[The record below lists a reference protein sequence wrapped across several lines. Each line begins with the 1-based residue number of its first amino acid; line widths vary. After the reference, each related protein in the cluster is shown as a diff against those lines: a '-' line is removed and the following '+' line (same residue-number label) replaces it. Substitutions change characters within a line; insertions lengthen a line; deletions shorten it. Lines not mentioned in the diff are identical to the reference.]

1 MSYSN
6 INNPVNYQLQ
16 GFGQNGVRTI
26 STDQLYIQGEYYRV
40 LVAEEDSYVTAVSVL
55 GDDLTAEF
63 VYAGTTIYGLFTEVS
78 VTSGSL
84 TAYIAG
90 PTDIDDV
97 WAYINEYGLAN
108 AATIEAADCAKDA
121 IAPLLD
127 KYYAKASL
135 VMVPSLY
142 KTSIVYSERPLTTD
156 GQLAFTRSNDT
167 ATRVGPNGYIEKVRT
182 NIATYSNDFS
192 NAAWAKVSTGVGIT
206 PVVTPNYTTDPFGGN
221 DGWRLQ
227 CDLNGGTTS
236 SDRSWLQQ
244 TIAGTTVPTTV
255 SIYAKLNSA
264 GTATFAVSN
273 GSTDSVTITS
283 TDWVRVSS
291 VRTAAASSYLFR
303 IGLIG
308 GVGQSDSIDISIAF
322 AQLEVGDVM
331 TDYIPTTTT
340 AVSVGPVAN
349 VPRLNYP
356 INSDG
361 SVGCP
366 SLLLEPQRTNLV
378 TYSEQFDNA
387 AWIKSNLTITAN
399 ATTSPD
405 GALAMDKIVEDGSN
419 NSHFSTQ
426 TSLTSS
432 ANLVLSIFVK
442 DAGDGRFVTL
452 GTNGGGII
460 NAYIVFNPST
470 GLITQ
475 TGASAENV
483 FVEEYNNG
491 IYRVGFYYNNSALN
505 NLGILTALSNVAV
518 PNSRIPS
525 YTGDGTSGIYVWGA
539 QVEAGAYATSYI
551 PTLGATVTRGADACS
566 KTGISS
572 LIGQTQGTLFVEAN
586 LSDTTNDVFRG
597 IAELNDGTTA
607 NRITLFRNTN
617 GTLRLFVRQSSTT
630 QADISYGTLVTGSV
644 KIAVAYANNDI
655 SFYVN
660 GVQVG
665 TDTSATIPACSDF
678 DLGIQENNT
687 ARILGDSIS
696 QAILFKTRLTNQEL
710 QDLTTL

>member
-1 MSYSN
+1 MYLN
-6 INNPVNYQLQ
+6 VNNPVNYQLQ

-90 PTDIDDV
+90 PTDIEDV
-97 WAYINEYGLAN
+97 WAYINAYGEAN
-108 AATIEAADCAKDA
+108 AARIEAADCAKDA

-167 ATRVGPNGYIEKVRT
+167 ATRVGPDGLIEKVRT
-182 NIATYSNDFS
+182 NLLPYSNDFS
-192 NAAWAKVSTGVGIT
+192 NAAWTKTNGGVGIE

-221 DGWRLQ
+221 NGWRLQ

-244 TIAGTTVPTTV
+244 IFAGTTVPTTASV
-255 SIYAKLNSA
+255 YAKLNSA
-264 GTATFAVSN
+264 GTATFAVTN
-273 GSTDSVTITS
+273 GSTDNVTITS

-291 VRTAAASSYLFR
+291 VRTASPASYIFR

-308 GVGQSDSIDISIAF
+308 NNGQSDSIDISIAF
-322 AQLEVGDVM
+322 AQLETGDIA
-331 TDYIPTTTT
+331 TDYIPTTTA

-349 VPRLNYP
+349 LPRLNYP

-366 SLLLEPQRTNLV
+366 SLLLEPQRTNLNP
-378 TYSEQFDNA
+378 YSEQFDNA
-387 AWIKSNLTITAN
+387 EWDT
-399 ATTSPD
+399 
-405 GALAMDKIVEDGSN
+405 
-419 NSHFSTQ
+419 
-426 TSLTSS
+426 
-432 ANLVLSIFVK
+432 
-442 DAGDGRFVTL
+442 
-452 GTNGGGII
+452 
-460 NAYIVFNPST
+460 
-470 GLITQ
+470 
-475 TGASAENV
+475 
-483 FVEEYNNG
+483 
-491 IYRVGFYYNNSALN
+491 
-505 NLGILTALSNVAV
+505 
-518 PNSRIPS
+518 
-525 YTGDGTSGIYVWGA
+525 
-539 QVEAGAYATSYI
+539 YATSYI
-551 PTLGATVTRGADACS
+551 PTLGASVTRGADACSKTGISSLIGQTLHGELCLWYRISATQTAAATTTGYILYLLATADGVVTYAGDVTKGAFVYGGMTEAASYATSYIPTLGAAVTRGADACS

-572 LIGQTQGTLFVEAN
+572 LIGQTQGTLFVELAN
-586 LSDTTNDVFRG
+586 LTNYFGYIGVDDTSNNNRVIVFG
-597 IAELNDGTTA
+597 IGDSRAFVQVRVGGT
-607 NRITLFRNTN
+607 ILFT
-617 GTLRLFVRQSSTT
+617 TSTP
-630 QADISYGTLVTGSV
+630 VTSGSV
-644 KIAVAYANNDI
+644 KLALAYSSAG
-655 SFYVN
+655 SVFYAN
-660 GVQVG
+660 GVQIG
-665 TDTSATIPACSDF
+665 TNATSVTYSGLSQFTLNQASQI
-678 DLGIQENNT
+678 G
-687 ARILGDSIS
+687 SIVN
-696 QAILFKTRLTNQEL
+696 QALLFKTRLTNQEL